1 MFAIG
6 GRPPCAARKREASRL
21 LALNIEHARVAPSDA
36 ARPRMDLRQIYRVD
50 GQPVGDPRAVRG
62 PEGRAKVAPGSH
74 SDGRRSL
81 TGGRVDD
88 QDLRLPRDASRLL
101 LEGKGESRSAPIS
114 RASEG
119 ASIGLGYRRAAPEW
133 SGLPAR

>member
-50 GQPVGDPRAVRG
+50 GQPVGDPRECHAVAIDARAPKFDG
-62 PEGRAKVAPGSH
+62 GIVTRLDCVSLGIVVNHHGERFYDEGEDFWPKR
-74 SDGRRSL
+74 
-81 TGGRVDD
+81 
-88 QDLRLPRDASRLL
+88 
-101 LEGKGESRSAPIS
+101 
-114 RASEG
+114 
-119 ASIGLGYRRAAPEW
+119 
-133 SGLPAR
+133 